1 MNHKNSMEVAVW
13 CVIGII
19 VMNMIPMIW
28 PIVGQ
33 RWVEE
38 DQRVISSLFGAENSE
53 QLFVQSYRLMDALA
67 HYLESI
73 GATRHYKEELWTQMG
88 PQLAEGLFLVSF
100 RVIIRS
106 LSLIKLL
113 PMILS
118 LWIPCAIDGYIEWLI
133 GRSGF
138 HYSSPL
144 QHRAGLTLI
153 ALGAGLFTAIVLL
166 PIPFEVEPMT
176 LLCLFVCLGSHL
188 LVRHTQKKL

>member
-1 MNHKNSMEVAVW
+1 MNLKNSMEVAVW

-19 VMNMIPMIW
+19 VLNMIPTIW
-28 PIVGQ
+28 PRAGQ

-38 DQRVISSLFGAENSE
+38 DLRVISSLFGAEKSE
-53 QLFVQSYRLMDALA
+53 QLLVKSFRLIDALA
-67 HYLESI
+67 QYLHSNSS
-73 GATRHYKEELWTQMG
+73 TRRYREELWTQMRH
-88 PQLAEGLFLVSF
+88 QLAQGLLLVSF

-113 PMILS
+113 PLILS
-118 LWIPCAIDGYIEWLI
+118 LWIPCAIDGYVEWLI

-153 ALGAGLFTAIVLL
+153 ALGAGLFTAIILL
-166 PIPFEVEPMT
+166 PIPFEIELMT
-176 LLCLFVCLGSHL
+176 LLCLFVCLGSHQ